1 MAARS
6 DAVEEAAGH
15 LYGVPLTRFVAE
27 RKERAAAIKA
37 SGDKASAT
45 AVAALARPSLGA
57 WVVNQLARHDA
68 RDLDALLEVG
78 QEMRRGEDVRDRHR
92 DLLAKLRGRAAEIL
106 ASDGHAP
113 SETTLRRVTT
123 TLLALSA
130 YGSFDPDPHGQL
142 VADRDPPGFEVMAG
156 VPIPPPRE
164 RRHEPKDDDDSS
176 RGASRTREAETRVA
190 DAESRAAAEKER
202 QREQALER
210 ASAELRTIEG
220 ELAAQQ
226 RAVEARE
233 REIREQRE
241 RLRRI
246 EDQRDAAA
254 ARVAELEDA
263 RARAASALAELAGDR
278 ESSD

>member
-1 MAARS
+1 MAGRS
-6 DAVEEAAGH
+6 EAVEDAAGH

-45 AVAALARPSLGA
+45 AVAALPRPSLSA

-78 QEMRRGEDVRDRHR
+78 QQMRSGEDVRDRHR

-106 ASDGHAP
+106 AGDGHAP

-123 TLLALSA
+123 TLHALSA
-130 YGSFDPDPHGQL
+130 YGSFDPDPYGQL

-164 RRHEPKDDDDSS
+164 RESKRDDDSP
-176 RGASRTREAETRVA
+176 RGATRTREAETRVA
-190 DAESRAAAEKER
+190 DAESHAAAEKER
-202 QREQALER
+202 QRVQAVER

-254 ARVAELEDA
+254 TRVAELEDA
-263 RARAASALAELAGDR
+263 RARAASALAEL
-278 ESSD
+278 SSDTKSSR

>member
-6 DAVEEAAGH
+6 EAIEDAAGH

-37 SGDKASAT
+37 SGDSASAT

-57 WVVNQLARHDA
+57 WVVNQLARQDA

-78 QEMRRGEDVRDRHR
+78 QQMRRGEDVRDRHR

-113 SETTLRRVTT
+113 SETTLRRVAT

-130 YGSFDPDPHGQL
+130 QGSFEPDPHGQL

-156 VPIPPPRE
+156 VPIPPPRAP
-164 RRHEPKDDDDSS
+164 RHEDESP
-176 RGASRTREAETRVA
+176 RGASGASEAETRVA

-202 QREQALER
+202 QREQAIER

-263 RARAASALAELAGDR
+263 RARAASTLAELTGDR
-278 ESSD
+278 DSSG